1 MSVSVYIEYISRRAG
16 VPLESFH
23 AIAGPG
29 QARWAGQYPEDRLIL
44 NIGRTWRLG
53 PEPEYLA
60 VWHTPG
66 KGVARLGEWQEI
78 FATGEASLI
87 EDPFNAVARID
98 VAGFYEPFLDPV
110 PGSGPVYYAE
120 YFDWAADA
128 TVDSVRS
135 FFEKRRNAHSR
146 LVLNLVADRIGMLGP
161 DPRGVAVWQLP
172 SYRDLEAVA
181 AELAG
186 PSGPIA
192 VERVGVYADIGQEI
206 L

>member
-1 MSVSVYIEYISRRAG
+1 VSVYIEYISRRSG
-16 VPLESFH
+16 VALNGFH

-29 QARWAGQYPEDRLIL
+29 QGRWAGQYPEDRLIL

-66 KGVARLGEWQEI
+66 KGVERLGEWEEI
-78 FATGEASLI
+78 FGSGEASHI
-87 EDPFNAVARID
+87 EDPFDAVGRID

-110 PGSGPVYYAE
+110 RGSGPVYYAE

-128 TVDSVRS
+128 TVGGVRS
-135 FFEKRRNAHSR
+135 FFEKRRSAHSG
-146 LVLNLVADRIGMLGP
+146 LVLNLAADRIGKLGP
-161 DPRGVAVWQLP
+161 DPRGVAFWQLQ
-172 SYRDLEAVA
+172 SYRELGPVA
-181 AELAG
+181 RELDG
-186 PSGPIA
+186 PGSPIVLVRA
-192 VERVGVYADIGQEI
+192 GVYADIGQEI

>member
-1 MSVSVYIEYISRRAG
+1 MSVYIEYISRRSG
-16 VPLESFH
+16 VPLNGFH

-29 QARWAGQYPEDRLIL
+29 QGRWAGQYPEDRLIL

-66 KGVARLGEWQEI
+66 KGVERLGEWEEI
-78 FATGEASLI
+78 FGSGEASHI
-87 EDPFNAVARID
+87 EDPFDAVGRID

-110 PGSGPVYYAE
+110 RGSGPVYYAE

-128 TVDSVRS
+128 TVGGVRS
-135 FFEKRRNAHSR
+135 FFEKRRSAHSG
-146 LVLNLVADRIGMLGP
+146 LVLNLAADRIGKLGP
-161 DPRGVAVWQLP
+161 DPRGVAFWQLQ
-172 SYRDLEAVA
+172 SYRELGPVA
-181 AELAG
+181 RELDG
-186 PSGPIA
+186 PGSPIA
-192 VERVGVYADIGQEI
+192 LVRAGVYADIGQEI

>member
-1 MSVSVYIEYISRRAG
+1 MSVYIEYISRRPG

-120 YFDWAADA
+120 YFDWAAGA
-128 TVDSVRS
+128 TSESVRS
-135 FFEKRRNAHSR
+135 FFEQGRSTLSG
-146 LVLNLVADRIGMLGP
+146 LVLNLAADRIGKLGP
-161 DPRGVAVWQLP
+161 DPRGVAIWQLP
-172 SYRDLEAVA
+172 SYRELAAVA
-181 AELAG
+181 GELAG
-186 PSGPIA
+186 PGSPIV
-192 VERVGVYADIGQEI
+192 VERAGVYADIGQEI

>member
-1 MSVSVYIEYISRRAG
+1 MSVYIEYISRRSG
-16 VPLESFH
+16 VPLNGFH

-29 QARWAGQYPEDRLIL
+29 QGRWAGQYPEDRLIL

-66 KGVARLGEWQEI
+66 KGVERLGEWEEI
-78 FATGEASLI
+78 FGSGEASHI
-87 EDPFNAVARID
+87 EDPFDAVGRID

-110 PGSGPVYYAE
+110 RGSGPVYYAE

-128 TVDSVRS
+128 TVGGVRS
-135 FFEKRRNAHSR
+135 FFEKRRSAHSG
-146 LVLNLVADRIGMLGP
+146 LVLNLAADRIGKLGP
-161 DPRGVAVWQLP
+161 DPRGVAFWQLQ
-172 SYRDLEAVA
+172 SYRELGPVA
-181 AELAG
+181 RELDG
-186 PSGPIA
+186 PGSPIVLVRA
-192 VERVGVYADIGQEI
+192 GVYADIGQEI

>member
-1 MSVSVYIEYISRRAG
+1 MSVYIEYISRRSG
-16 VPLESFH
+16 VALNGFH

-29 QARWAGQYPEDRLIL
+29 QGRWAGQYPEDRLIL

-66 KGVARLGEWQEI
+66 KGVERLGEWEEI
-78 FATGEASLI
+78 FGSGEASHI
-87 EDPFNAVARID
+87 EDPFDAVGRID

-110 PGSGPVYYAE
+110 RGSGPVYYAE

-128 TVDSVRS
+128 TVGGVRS
-135 FFEKRRNAHSR
+135 FFEKRRSAHSG
-146 LVLNLVADRIGMLGP
+146 LVLNLAADRIGKLGP
-161 DPRGVAVWQLP
+161 DPRGVAFWQLQ
-172 SYRDLEAVA
+172 SYRELGPVA
-181 AELAG
+181 RELDG
-186 PSGPIA
+186 PGSPIVLVRA
-192 VERVGVYADIGQEI
+192 GVYADIGQEI

>member
-1 MSVSVYIEYISRRAG
+1 VYIEYISRRSG
-16 VPLESFH
+16 VPLNGFH

-29 QARWAGQYPEDRLIL
+29 QGRWAGQYPEDRLIL

-66 KGVARLGEWQEI
+66 KGVERLGEWEEI
-78 FATGEASLI
+78 FGSGEASHI
-87 EDPFNAVARID
+87 EDPFDAVGRID

-110 PGSGPVYYAE
+110 RGSGPVYYAE

-128 TVDSVRS
+128 TVGGVRS
-135 FFEKRRNAHSR
+135 FFEKRRSAHSG
-146 LVLNLVADRIGMLGP
+146 LVLNLAADRIGKLGP

-172 SYRDLEAVA
+172 SYRDLEAGAGEV
-181 AELAG
+181 AG

>member
-1 MSVSVYIEYISRRAG
+1 MSVYIEYISRRSG
-16 VPLESFH
+16 VPLNGFH

-29 QARWAGQYPEDRLIL
+29 QGRWAGQYPEDRLIL

-66 KGVARLGEWQEI
+66 KGVERLGEWEEI
-78 FATGEASLI
+78 FGSGEASHI
-87 EDPFNAVARID
+87 ENPFDAVGRID

-110 PGSGPVYYAE
+110 RGSGPVYYAE

-128 TVDSVRS
+128 TVGGVRS
-135 FFEKRRNAHSR
+135 FFEKRRSAQSG
-146 LVLNLVADRIGMLGP
+146 LVLNLAADRIGKLGP
-161 DPRGVAVWQLP
+161 DPRGVAFWQLP
-172 SYRDLEAVA
+172 SYRELGPVA
-181 AELAG
+181 RELDG
-186 PSGPIA
+186 PGSPIVLVRA
-192 VERVGVYADIGQEI
+192 GVYADIGQEI